1 VRSISQNEIGGVEV
15 LTETEKEKLDKCIG
29 KTVNEIETPA
39 LIVDLDIMERNMDK
53 MMRFLSKGTVGIR
66 PHAKTHKTPPI
77 ARMQVEKGAIGITCA
92 TIGEAEVL
100 VDGGIKDVL
109 VTNRIVGT
117 GKVRRAT
124 SLAKKATLRVSVDSM
139 ENVKELALAAQD
151 QGVIIGIVVEVDIG
165 NKRSGVRTEDEAVDI
180 ARFAELSSN
189 LRYDGIM
196 GYEGHCVFI
205 NDLAEREKC
214 ARLAYER
221 LFFYKEALASKGLP
235 PSIVTAGGT
244 GSYLFAGS
252 TEGITDIQAGSYVFM
267 DTRYAGVEGIDFE
280 QSLTVISTIVSHPEE
295 DLYICDAGLK
305 SMSKEFGLVT
315 ALPSYGLEVMSMSEE
330 YVRLAPKEDSELSAP
345 HYMVDLDSKYASGTC
360 LGIGRKIH
368 LVPSHCCTTVNL
380 HDFVYGIRKGIV
392 KSIWCVAGRG
402 RSS

>member
-1 VRSISQNEIGGVEV
+1 MVMRSCFIREEYIANEIGGVEV

-117 GKVRRAT
+117 GKVMRAT

-165 NKRSGVRTEDEAVDI
+165 NKRSVSGLKMRQWI
-180 ARFAELSSN
+180 LPGLQN
-189 LRYDGIM
+189 YLR
-196 GYEGHCVFI
+196 
-205 NDLAEREKC
+205 
-214 ARLAYER
+214 
-221 LFFYKEALASKGLP
+221 
-235 PSIVTAGGT
+235 
-244 GSYLFAGS
+244 
-252 TEGITDIQAGSYVFM
+252 
-267 DTRYAGVEGIDFE
+267 
-280 QSLTVISTIVSHPEE
+280 
-295 DLYICDAGLK
+295 ICD
-305 SMSKEFGLVT
+305 T
-315 ALPSYGLEVMSMSEE
+315 T
-330 YVRLAPKEDSELSAP
+330 ELWDMKA
-345 HYMVDLDSKYASGTC
+345 
-360 LGIGRKIH
+360 
-368 LVPSHCCTTVNL
+368 TV
-380 HDFVYGIRKGIV
+380 F
-392 KSIWCVAGRG
+392 S
-402 RSS
+402 